1 MKADSQELSTCQFE
15 RKSSSL
21 KVKEL
26 NFLDKSLY
34 YHLFLF
40 MALWEDS
47 KNIKIKENFFDRHKT
62 PQKFA
67 SSSLGIFF

>member
-1 MKADSQELSTCQFE
+1 MKADSQELSPCQFE

-47 KNIKIKENFFDRHKT
+47 KNIKIKENILTHVAKHHKNLQ
-62 PQKFA
+62 PPH
-67 SSSLGIFF
+67 